1 MTDKKDDPEL
11 DALLDRYGM
20 KPSAAPEKKA
30 APKAEAPTQA
40 SVPIAEV
47 IEEPLP
53 YRGDAVL
60 AAQEALEE
68 AERNKTPENILERN
82 RGLAETGAVLGG
94 MAQYKGVG
102 QNLFSP
108 SSNVFAPRDANLVG
122 GQKSNLMPLT
132 GEPLSDV
139 QHTMQ
144 SGQGQRPGETGRQ
157 REGTHNQET
166 NRQALALKQNINAP
180 GAERAI
186 VDAGPMYT
194 TKSGIPIPVRAA
206 NQIEQE
212 LQIKQ
217 MLSDMA
223 RQKALEES
231 EKEQKR
237 VQKQQE
243 NRAKVIGGAKG
254 TAKIGQGIVG
264 GAIAAPQLYEYGRD
278 VVSGAPGK
286 SADTTQGLSG
296 LGALMMALGKG
307 KAGFLGGLAQ
317 IPYAVKHKDELARGL
332 KLADIVPD
340 TVRMG
345 MTGSEVFEPADTMP
359 RPPPSFTYGVK
370 N

>member
-20 KPSAAPEKKA
+20 KPLAAPEKKA
-30 APKAEAPTQA
+30 APKTVEPTQA
-40 SVPIAEV
+40 SVPPEV
-47 IEEPLP
+47 VEEPLP

-68 AERNKTPENILERN
+68 AERNKPPENILERN

-102 QNLFSP
+102 QMALQP
-108 SSNVFAPRDANLVG
+108 AMDLFAPRDGSALGPKNTLP
-122 GQKSNLMPLT
+122 PLT
-132 GEPLSDV
+132 GEPLSNV

-144 SGQGQRPGETGRQ
+144 SGQGQRPNETGRQ

-194 TKSGIPIPVRAA
+194 TKSGIAIPLRAA

-217 MLSDMA
+217 ILSDMA

-243 NRAKVIGGAKG
+243 ARAKAIGAGKGA
-254 TAKIGQGIVG
+254 ARVGQGIVG

-278 VVSGAPGK
+278 VATGRT
-286 SADTTQGLSG
+286 ADTTQALSG
-296 LGALMMALGKG
+296 LGGLMAALGKS

-317 IPYAVKHKDELARGL
+317 IPYAVKHKDELARSL
-332 KLADIVPD
+332 RLADIVPD

-345 MTGSEVFEPADTMP
+345 MTGSEMFEPADTMP